1 MATVYWRNASYTE
14 VAQVVDFTITAA
26 STSNTAVWTLT
37 ITLDDGSTATVTYTE
52 DGSPTTTEIAAG
64 LTAAWNASNNPD
76 IARITAS
83 DPSAGVCRLTAD
95 TAGRPFSV
103 ALADDD
109 DGTHTQTTVTANKG
123 VNDWGTASNW
133 SGDAVPVNDDD
144 VIIPGAA
151 SGNAVAI
158 LYGLNQSSVTLD
170 DVYVQK
176 DYNANIG
183 RIENGVYYY
192 LRIDPDTFDYRA
204 SSALAIIDIGA
215 ANISPYIE
223 ANGTAGTNKHA
234 LYLKGSNI
242 ATLEIRK
249 GSVGIAA
256 LPGETATVATLL
268 CSYLTNAT
276 SDVTLVVGA
285 GVTLTTLTQSGGT
298 CTLNCAAT
306 TVTNAAGTTLTTD
319 GTGAITTLNVYGT
332 TYANSTGT
340 VGTTN
345 LYGTLDTSKDRSS
358 RTFTTINAKVG
369 GVLKRISSG
378 ITLTTLNMP
387 TDPGSFTYTLVG

>member
-1 MATVYWRNASYTE
+1 MATVYWRNPANTE
-14 VAQVVDFTITAA
+14 VAQVWKGTIT
-26 STSNTAVWTLT
+26 TTTNGHTYILTL
-37 ITLDDGSTATVTYTE
+37 TLDDGTTAAITYTVVNPP
-52 DGSPTTTEIAAG
+52 DTTTTLVATG
-64 LTAAWNASNNPD
+64 LVTAWNASSNPNV
-76 IARITAS
+76 ARITAS
-83 DPSAGVCRLTAD
+83 QSSGQVILTAD

-103 ALADDD
+103 AAS
-109 DGTHTQTTVTANKG
+109 GTGTWSGTGNTTENVGN
-123 VNDWGTASNW
+123 NDWNTARNW

-151 SGNAVAI
+151 SGNSVAI

-170 DVYVQK
+170 DVYFQK

-183 RIENGVYYY
+183 RIEDGVAYY
-192 LRIDPDTFDYRA
+192 LRIDPDTLDYRA
-204 SSALAIIDIGA
+204 SSSLALLNIGS

-223 ANGTAGTNKHA
+223 ANGTAGTNKYA
-234 LYLKGSNI
+234 LYFKGSDI
-242 ATLEIRK
+242 ATLEVRK
-249 GSVGIAA
+249 GTVGIAP

-268 CSYLTNAT
+268 CSYLTNIS
-276 SDVTLVVGA
+276 SDVTLTVGS

-306 TVTNAAGTTLTTD
+306 TVTNSASTTLTTD
-319 GTGAITTLNVYGT
+319 GSGAITTLNVYGT
-332 TYANSTGT
+332 VYANSTGT

-345 LYGTLDTSKDRSS
+345 LYGTLDLSRDRSS
-358 RTFTTINAKVG
+358 RTFTTVNAKVG
-369 GVLKRISSG
+369 SVLKRISSG